1 MKDLENRFPDTKL
14 FLMGLLIVS
23 GIIFAWI
30 SYYFLVPI
38 VLGII
43 IGIIFRPMYLAIKK
57 RAKNSGLSLVLSV
70 TAIVL
75 LIIVPILIILSV
87 FIGDLKGLPESI
99 VAFLEKNSINI
110 DMVTAWV
117 NNILFKLN
125 IPPISANDLTLVI
138 KQLGETLARLSLQ
151 FLASLAMVSFD
162 LITQLFV
169 FFFVLSGVLMAAPEF
184 KKYLVRVSPI
194 DSKTSELFLNRT
206 KVMSLLMTKGV
217 FLIAIIQGALLSVFL
232 WLLGVP
238 FFILFG
244 LIAVIF
250 TIIPVGAGIVTI
262 PLAIGYLIT
271 GDYVVAIILLLYTLI
286 VITNLPN
293 FLRPRLVKGKLNLR
307 PSIILISILGGMAAF
322 GFWGLIYGPVF
333 MVIFITAL
341 ETYSDLFKPKSITS

>member
-14 FLMGLLIVS
+14 FLMGLLVVS

-43 IGIIFRPMYLAIKK
+43 IGIIFRPLYLAIKK
-57 RAKNSGLSLVLSV
+57 RVKNSGISMVLSV

-75 LIIVPILIILSV
+75 LIVVPLIVILSI
-87 FIGDLKGLPESI
+87 FFTDLKGLPESI

-110 DMVTAWV
+110 DVATAWI
-117 NNILFKLN
+117 NEILQKLN
-125 IPPISANDLTLVI
+125 MDPISSTEVANMI
-138 KQLGETLARLSLQ
+138 KQIGESLAKMSVQ
-151 FLASLAMVSFD
+151 FLASVAMISFE

-169 FFFVLSGVLMAAPEF
+169 FFFVLSGILMFAPEF
-184 KKYLVRVSPI
+184 KRYLVKVSPI

-217 FLIAIIQGALLSVFL
+217 FLIAIIQGALLSLLL
-232 WLLGVP
+232 WILGVP
-238 FFILFG
+238 FFVLFG
-244 LIAVIF
+244 LIAIIF

-262 PLAIGYLIT
+262 PLSIFYLLT
-271 GDYVVAIILLLYTLI
+271 GDYVTAIILILYTLI

-293 FLRPRLVKGKLNLR
+293 FLRPRFVKGKLNIR
-307 PSIILISILGGMAAF
+307 PSVILISILGGMAAF

-341 ETYSDLFKPKSITS
+341 ETYADLFKPKNINS